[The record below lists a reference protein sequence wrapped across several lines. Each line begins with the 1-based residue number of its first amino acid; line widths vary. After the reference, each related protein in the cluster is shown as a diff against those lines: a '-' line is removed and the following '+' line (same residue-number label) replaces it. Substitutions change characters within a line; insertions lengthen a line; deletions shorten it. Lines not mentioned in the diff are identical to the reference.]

1 MQIFLE
7 PMTID
12 EVGNALD
19 YKLIDGVNLRSD
31 LETIDHYSFNE
42 AVKEVAKIMNGP
54 VFVSITGSTADE
66 MLESARRTLKLG
78 PNVVLKVKA
87 NLEGLKTLKT
97 LSEQDISVNMTS
109 IETPV
114 QAAMAVRAGAKFV
127 TIYNKKTDT
136 DKCDTFEL
144 IKNTSQIFN
153 TEQNKIPIIVSGFES
168 RLTDSDKVTEA
179 IKTGAN
185 SISVSYELLIGLAQN
200 Q

>member
-7 PMTID
+7 PMTTD
-12 EVGNALD
+12 EVTKALD
-19 YKLIDGVNLRSD
+19 YRLIDGVNLRSD
-31 LETIDHYSFNE
+31 LEIQDPHSFDT
-42 AVKEVAKIMNGP
+42 AVRDIAKIMNGP

-66 MLESARRTLKLG
+66 MLESARITLKLG

-109 IETPV
+109 IENPV
-114 QAAMAVRAGAKFV
+114 QAAMALRAGAKFV
-127 TIYNKKTDT
+127 TICNKKTDT
-136 DKCDTFEL
+136 DKCDTFAL
-144 IKNTSQIFN
+144 INNTAQIFN
-153 TEQNKIPIIVSGFES
+153 TEQNKVPIIVSGFES
-168 RLTDSDKVTEA
+168 VLTDSNKVTEA
-179 IKTGAN
+179 IKAGAN